1 MAEPWVKAQVTFT
14 MTLMGDGSVLCN
26 ETFIYREAEDK
37 EATDTWEYHPIE
49 GTVEPQELAY
59 ALWAEMEGHI

>member
-1 MAEPWVKAQVTFT
+1 MDKPWVKAQVIFT
-14 MTLMGDGSVLCN
+14 MSLMGSGHVLCH
-26 ETFIYREAEDK
+26 ESFLYRESE
-37 EATDTWEYHPIE
+37 EVEPTYSSEYHPIE